1 METGR
6 GSGCSSDIGEACG
19 DSTQMKVPYYPLS
32 SLLCPLAPANPE
44 GTAKGHAGKGKS
56 HINFG
61 SYDAQEPLKSHGQN
75 LGVPVGKSEIEAP
88 WKRRH
93 RLTKEPGEE
102 NQRGHGFLES
112 GSAPQSLGLNWRV
125 CEIRTEPS
133 Q

>member
-1 METGR
+1 
-6 GSGCSSDIGEACG
+6 
-19 DSTQMKVPYYPLS
+19 MKVPYYPLS
-32 SLLCPLAPANPE
+32 SLLCPLAPANPG
-44 GTAKGHAGKGKS
+44 GTAEGHAGKGKS
-56 HINFG
+56 HINFE
-61 SYDAQEPLKSHGQN
+61 SYDAAVCPDPMAQEPLKSHGRN

-112 GSAPQSLGLNWRV
+112 GSAPQSLGLDWRV